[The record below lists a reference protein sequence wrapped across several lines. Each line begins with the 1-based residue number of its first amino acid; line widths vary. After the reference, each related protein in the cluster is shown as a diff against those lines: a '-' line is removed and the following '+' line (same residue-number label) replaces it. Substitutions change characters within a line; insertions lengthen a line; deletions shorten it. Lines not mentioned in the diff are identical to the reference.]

1 MVWPPSPPG
10 LVLTIVLSDLS
21 DTASRASQSP
31 EKAPFSADLPEIY
44 MPEIKNS
51 ESPFLFLSNNPPLSI
66 VHLECT
72 GTLQAHAEL
81 SQLAPQR
88 VLRGKR
94 GRAGVLCG
102 ERKGQEVGLNLPLW
116 QLEKGEL

>member
-1 MVWPPSPPG
+1 MHR
-10 LVLTIVLSDLS
+10 DF
-21 DTASRASQSP
+21 A
-31 EKAPFSADLPEIY
+31 
-44 MPEIKNS
+44 N
-51 ESPFLFLSNNPPLSI
+51 
-66 VHLECT
+66 
-72 GTLQAHAEL
+72 AEL

-94 GRAGVLCG
+94 HHLPGGRAGVLCG